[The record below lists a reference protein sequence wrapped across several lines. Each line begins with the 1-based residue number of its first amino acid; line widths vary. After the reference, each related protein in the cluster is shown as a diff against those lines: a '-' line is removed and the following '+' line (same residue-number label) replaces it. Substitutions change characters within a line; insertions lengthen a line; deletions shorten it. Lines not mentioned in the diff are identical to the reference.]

1 MRSIADIESYIGEF
15 PGEVQTQLQKLRYAI
30 QIAAPLAEEKI
41 SYGIPTFTYHGNL
54 VHFGA
59 YPNHIGFYP
68 GASAV
73 EAFKDDISAFKT
85 SKGTIHFKL
94 NGPLPLALVA
104 DIVKFR
110 LEENVMRAKQKRL
123 ALK

>member
-1 MRSIADIESYIGEF
+1 MRSLADIETYIGIF
-15 PGEVQTQLQKLRYAI
+15 PGEVQNKLQKLRYAI
-30 QIAAPLAEEKI
+30 RVAAPLAEEKI

-73 EAFKDDISAFKT
+73 EAFKQEIYPYKT
-85 SKGTIHFKL
+85 SKGTIQFNLKD
-94 NGPLPLALVA
+94 PLPLALVA
-104 DIVKFR
+104 EIVKFR
-110 LEENVMRAKQKRL
+110 LEENVMRAKQKS
-123 ALK
+123 LK